1 MNLPAR
7 VQLVEVGPRDGLQ
20 SESQTIALAAKLRLI
35 EDSWTRGTPGS
46 RRAAS

>member
-20 SESQTIALAAKLRLI
+20 GVVLPN
-35 EDSWTRGTPGS
+35 RGPTDF
-46 RRAAS
+46 